1 MNKIRRSWLG
11 RGSVMALVAAGLIG
25 LGACSGSDDGLSQA
39 LEEALQERLDQ
50 ALEDLDDLED
60 ERDDALDE
68 RDDALKERDDA
79 RDDLQGEQQ
88 ENQGLQE
95 ERDDLQEER
104 DEAQQKLDRFVALE
118 IVNAIPDT
126 IPDRNSI
133 PSVPSFLSYGE
144 PVREPVLA
152 TATGATFTST
162 STGSSGG
169 WFTTTRS
176 GSGEQRRDFVE
187 IFSNV
192 ERPIREDIRD
202 YSAREAD
209 EVPTGVTTQLPWNL
223 TFDEQGRP
231 TNHLDITTANAG
243 TIATSSRFPRPSTQR
258 QGEKETFTV
267 TDRGP
272 TQAQKNQANARK
284 VVVDDLNSDDTPAND
299 VVFADDPLYD
309 DYRLPVRAD
318 RYLER
323 YSIDISGIGMLQGAR
338 GTFRC
343 AGTSETAGSGGSC
356 TVNLSGPNNYVF
368 ANGAGVEWQFIPTSA
383 TSEVIIPDAEYMWFG
398 WWKREPI
405 ETTPNDVNANAVF
418 DYAANYGGTNQVTDF
433 ANATGTATY
442 EGAAI
447 GYYGFYD
454 IEAAEDDRS
463 RSGRFQA
470 KATLTADFGDATDL
484 GTISGSITE
493 FDTEPTWSVTL
504 KSQNIATGGNTGEV
518 APADDADDSVSWSIR
533 GLPRDGGQWE
543 AKFYSNFE
551 DPADNSQPTGVA
563 GAFTAQYG
571 DHRKMIGSFGAERDN

>member
-39 LEEALQERLDQ
+39 QEEALQERLDQ
-50 ALEDLDDLED
+50 ALEDQDDLED
-60 ERDDALDE
+60 ERDDAIEE
-68 RDDALKERDDA
+68 RDDALEERDDA

-95 ERDDLQEER
+95 ERDDLKEER
-104 DEAQQKLDRFVALE
+104 DEAQQKLDRFVAFE
-118 IVNAIPDT
+118 IVDEIPT
-126 IPDRNSI
+126 TSANT
-133 PSVPSFLSYGE
+133 VPSAPVTLSYN
-144 PVREPVLA
+144 EPVLA

-192 ERPIREDIRD
+192 EIPIREDIRD
-202 YSAREAD
+202 YSARAS
-209 EVPTGVTTQLPWNL
+209 VPRGVTTLLPWNL

-258 QGEKETFTV
+258 QGEIETFTV
-267 TDRGP
+267 TDQGP
-272 TQAQKNQANARK
+272 SETEKQAARDAKAARDADIALLRADNIDDSEQDLTPYDTSQA
-284 VVVDDLNSDDTPAND
+284 
-299 VVFADDPLYD
+299 
-309 DYRLPVRAD
+309 DYRLAVRNM
-318 RYLER
+318 RYPER
-323 YSIDISGIGMLQGAR
+323 YSIDISGMLQGAP

-343 AGTSETAGSGGSC
+343 AGTSVDAGSDGSC
-356 TVNLSGPNNYVF
+356 TVDLSGPNNYVF
-368 ANGAGVEWQFIPTSA
+368 ANGNGVEWQFIPTSA
-383 TSEVIIPDAEYMWFG
+383 TSKVSIPDGEYMWFG
-398 WWKREPI
+398 WWQREPI
-405 ETTPNDVNANAVF
+405 ETLPNADNAVF
-418 DYAANYGGTNQVTDF
+418 DYAANYGGTNEVTNIAD
-433 ANATGTATY
+433 ATGSATY

-470 KATLTADFGDATDL
+470 KAALIADFDATGE
-484 GTISGSITE
+484 GTLSGSITE

-504 KSQNIATGGNTGEV
+504 KSQTISSGAVE
-518 APADDADDSVSWSIR
+518 AAADTVSWSIR

-543 AKFYSNFE
+543 AQFYSNFE
-551 DPADNSQPTGVA
+551 SPADTAQPTGVA

-571 DHRKMIGSFGAERDN
+571 DHRKMIGAFGAEREN

>member
-11 RGSVMALVAAGLIG
+11 GGSVMVLVAAGLIG

-39 LEEALQERLDQ
+39 QEEALQEALEEAIEDRDQ
-50 ALEDLDDLED
+50 AED
-60 ERDDALDE
+60 ERDDTIEE
-68 RDDALKERDDA
+68 RDDALEERDDA

-118 IVNAIPDT
+118 IVNAIPAT
-126 IPDRNSI
+126 IPDPNTI
-133 PSVPSFLSYGE
+133 PSVPSFLSYG
-144 PVREPVLA
+144 EPVLA

-162 STGSSGG
+162 NTGSSEG

-192 ERPIREDIRD
+192 EIPIREDIRD

-209 EVPTGVTTQLPWNL
+209 EVPTGVTTQLPWGL

-231 TNHLDITTANAG
+231 TNHLDITTGNAG

-258 QGEKETFTV
+258 QGELETFTV
-267 TDRGP
+267 TDQGP
-272 TQAQKNQANARK
+272 SETQKQAARDAK
-284 VVVDDLNSDDTPAND
+284 AARDTVIAELRADNIDDSTQDLTPYDTSQP
-299 VVFADDPLYD
+299 
-309 DYRLPVRAD
+309 DYRLAVRTD
-318 RYLER
+318 RYPER
-323 YSIDISGIGMLQGAR
+323 YSIDISGMLQGAP

-343 AGTSETAGSGGSC
+343 AGTSVDAGSDGSC
-356 TVNLSGPNNYVF
+356 TVDLSGPNNYVF
-368 ANGAGVEWQFIPTSA
+368 GTTDDSTAVEWQFIPTSA
-383 TSEVIIPDAEYMWFG
+383 TSKVSIPDGEYMWFG
-398 WWKREPI
+398 WWQREPI
-405 ETTPNDVNANAVF
+405 ETTPNADDAVYN
-418 DYAANYGGTNQVTDF
+418 YAANYGGLNQVGGSGNPSFTG
-433 ANATGTATY
+433 ATGPATY
-442 EGAAI
+442 EGEAI

-470 KATLTADFGDATDL
+470 KATLIADFSDATGE
-484 GTISGSITE
+484 GTLSGSITE

-504 KSQNIATGGNTGEV
+504 RSQSISSGVVEA
-518 APADDADDSVSWSIR
+518 ADDSVSWSIR
-533 GLPRDGGQWE
+533 GLPRDGGEWE

-551 DPADNSQPTGVA
+551 EPADTAQPTGVA

-571 DHRKMIGSFGAERDN
+571 DHRKMVGAFGAERDN

>member
-11 RGSVMALVAAGLIG
+11 RGSVTALVAAGLIG
-25 LGACSGSDDGLSQA
+25 LGACSGSDDGLSQTE
-39 LEEALQERLDQ
+39 EEALQEAFEEAIEDRDQ
-50 ALEDLDDLED
+50 AED
-60 ERDDALDE
+60 ERDDAIEE
-68 RDDALKERDDA
+68 RDDALEERDDA
-79 RDDLQGEQQ
+79 RDDLQEEQQ

-95 ERDDLQEER
+95 ERDDLKEER
-104 DEAQQKLDRFVALE
+104 DEAQQTLDRFVALE
-118 IVNAIPDT
+118 IVNAIPAT
-126 IPDRNSI
+126 SANTVPL
-133 PSVPSFLSYGE
+133 VPSSLSYNQ
-144 PVREPVLA
+144 PVLA

-169 WFTTTRS
+169 WFKTTRS

-192 ERPIREDIRD
+192 EIPIREDIRD
-202 YSAREAD
+202 YSARD
-209 EVPTGVTTQLPWNL
+209 SVPRGVTTLLPWNL

-272 TQAQKNQANARK
+272 TQAQKNEANTRK
-284 VVVDDLNSDDTPAND
+284 TEVDGLNSDTDPAND

-309 DYRLPVRAD
+309 DYRLPVRTD
-318 RYLER
+318 RYPER
-323 YSIDISGIGMLQGAR
+323 YSIDISGSLQGAP
-338 GTFRC
+338 GNFRC

-356 TVNLSGPNNYVF
+356 TVDLSGPNNYVF
-368 ANGAGVEWQFIPTSA
+368 ANGTGVEWQFIPMSA
-383 TSEVIIPDAEYMWFG
+383 TSKVSIPDGEYMWFG

-405 ETTPNDVNANAVF
+405 ETTPNDANAVF
-418 DYAANYGGTNQVTDF
+418 NYAANYGGTNQVDDV
-433 ANATGTATY
+433 ADATGTATY
-442 EGAAI
+442 EGEAI

-454 IEAAEDDRS
+454 IEAAENDRS

-470 KATLTADFGDATDL
+470 KATLIADFDATGE
-484 GTISGSITE
+484 GTLSGSITE

-504 KSQNIATGGNTGEV
+504 KSQSISSGAV
-518 APADDADDSVSWSIR
+518 DAPADSVSWSIR
-533 GLPRDGGQWE
+533 ELPRDGGEWE
-543 AKFYSNFE
+543 AQFYSNFE
-551 DPADNSQPTGVA
+551 EPADTAQPTGVA

-571 DHRKMIGSFGAERDN
+571 DHRKMVGAFGAERDN

>member
-39 LEEALQERLDQ
+39 QEEALQERLDQ
-50 ALEDLDDLED
+50 TLEDLDDLED
-60 ERDDALDE
+60 ERDDAIEE
-68 RDDALKERDDA
+68 RDDALEERDDA

-104 DEAQQKLDRFVALE
+104 DEAQQTLDRFVALE
-118 IVNAIPDT
+118 IVNAIPAT
-126 IPDRNSI
+126 SANTV
-133 PSVPSFLSYGE
+133 PSVPSSLSYNQ
-144 PVREPVLA
+144 PVLA

-169 WFTTTRS
+169 WFKTTRS

-192 ERPIREDIRD
+192 EAPFREDIRD
-202 YSAREAD
+202 YSGRTEIAW
-209 EVPTGVTTQLPWNL
+209 GLI
-223 TFDEQGRP
+223 FDAQGRP

-243 TIATSSRFPRPSTQR
+243 TIAASSRFPRPSTQR
-258 QGEKETFTV
+258 QGEIEMFTV

-272 TQAQKNQANARK
+272 TQAQKNEANTRK
-284 VVVDDLNSDDTPAND
+284 TEVDGLNSDNNPAND

-309 DYRLPVRAD
+309 DYRLPVRTD
-318 RYLER
+318 RYPER
-323 YSIDISGIGMLQGAR
+323 YSIDISGSLQGAP

-343 AGTSETAGSGGSC
+343 AGTTETGGSGGSC
-356 TVNLSGPNNYVF
+356 TVDLSGPNNYVF
-368 ANGAGVEWQFIPTSA
+368 ANGNGVEWQFIPTSA
-383 TSEVIIPDAEYMWFG
+383 TSKVSIPDGEYMWFG
-398 WWKREPI
+398 WWQRKPI
-405 ETTPNDVNANAVF
+405 ETLPNAGNAVF
-418 DYAANYGGTNQVTDF
+418 DYAANYGGTNEVTNIAD
-433 ANATGTATY
+433 ATGSATY

-470 KATLTADFGDATDL
+470 KAALIADFDATGQ
-484 GTISGSITE
+484 GTLSGSITE

-504 KSQNIATGGNTGEV
+504 KSQTISSGAVE
-518 APADDADDSVSWSIR
+518 AAADTVSWSIR

-543 AKFYSNFE
+543 AQFYSNFE
-551 DPADNSQPTGVA
+551 SPADTAQPTGVA

-571 DHRKMIGSFGAERDN
+571 DHRKMIGAFGAEREN